1 MALMRTTETNCLTG
15 SCHPDSQDFNSIIDI
30 FNERLL
36 HIQYPT
42 EASALFEPIDYAL
55 TSGGKRLRPT
65 LLLRM
70 ALACDANAMDAIDPA
85 IGIELFHNF
94 TLLHDDIMDNA
105 DMRRGRPSVHCRWN
119 NNVAILSGDA
129 MLTIASGYMNR
140 VKGELGRRIF
150 ELFTKTALEIYQG
163 QQLDMEFEKR
173 DDVSVNEYIRMIRLK
188 TSVLLGCACRI
199 GAMLGKVPEVADKA
213 AYEFGDNIGLAFQL
227 RDDLLDTFGDPV
239 LFGKQI
245 GGDIL
250 NKKKTWLLISA
261 MEQGNREEICSALN
275 AQTDDNT
282 KIESV
287 KAIYRRLNLDLKCQ
301 QLIDNY
307 AQQAID
313 SLRNMNLGTAHY
325 EYFKSLVTGLSQRQ
339 A

>member
-1 MALMRTTETNCLTG
+1 MPTLENDRPTG
-15 SCHPDSQDFNSIIDI
+15 ICRPGSQDFDRVIDA
-30 FNERLL
+30 FNERLFN
-36 HIQYPT
+36 IPYPT
-42 EASALFEPIDYAL
+42 EASALFAPIGY
-55 TSGGKRLRPT
+55 TIESGGKRLRPT

-70 ALACDANAMDAIDPA
+70 AMACGADAMDAIDSA

-105 DMRRGRPSVHCRWN
+105 DVRRGRPSVHRRWN
-119 NNVAILSGDA
+119 DNVAILSGDA
-129 MLTIASGYMNR
+129 MLTIASGYMNSMP
-140 VKGELGRRIF
+140 GDTGRCIF

-163 QQLDMEFEKR
+163 QQLDMEFEDR
-173 DDVSVNEYIRMIRLK
+173 DDVSVDEYIRMIRLK

-199 GAMLGKVPEVADKA
+199 GAMLGKASDYACKA
-213 AYEFGDNIGLAFQL
+213 AYDFGDNLGLAFQL

-261 MEQGNREEICSALN
+261 LEQGNREDICSALD
-275 AQTDDNT
+275 AKTDDT
-282 KIESV
+282 KKIESV
-287 KAIYRRLNLDLKCQ
+287 KSIYRSLDLDVKCQ
-301 QLIDNY
+301 QLVDAY
-307 AQQAID
+307 AQRAISALD
-313 SLRNMNLGTAHY
+313 RMALGNVHSDYFRSLATD
-325 EYFKSLVTGLSQRQ
+325 LSQRQ

>member
-1 MALMRTTETNCLTG
+1 MPTHENDRLTG
-15 SCHPDSQDFNSIIDI
+15 ITRPGSQDFDSVIDA
-30 FNERLL
+30 FNERLF
-36 HIQYPT
+36 HIPYPT
-42 EASALFEPIDYAL
+42 AAPALFEPIDY
-55 TSGGKRLRPT
+55 TIESGGKRLRPT

-70 ALACDANAMDAIDPA
+70 AMACGADAMDAIDPA

-105 DMRRGRPSVHCRWN
+105 DVRRGRPSVHCRWN
-119 NNVAILSGDA
+119 DNVAILSGDA
-129 MLTIASGYMNR
+129 MLTIASGYMNSIP
-140 VKGELGRRIF
+140 GEIGRRIF

-163 QQLDMEFEKR
+163 QQLDMEFEDR
-173 DDVSVNEYIRMIRLK
+173 DDVSVDEYIRMIRLK

-199 GAMLGKVPEVADKA
+199 GAMLGKASDDACTA
-213 AYEFGDNIGLAFQL
+213 AYDFGDNLGLAFQL

-261 MEQGNREEICSALN
+261 MEQGNREDICSALDAKTN
-275 AQTDDNT
+275 DMD

-287 KAIYRRLNLDLKCQ
+287 KSIYRSLNLDVKCQ
-301 QLIDNY
+301 QLVDTY
-307 AQQAID
+307 AQRAINALD
-313 SLRNMNLGTAHY
+313 RMALDNTHSNFFRSLATD
-325 EYFKSLVTGLSQRQ
+325 LSQRQ